1 MQEFIN
7 DTICAISTPAGVGG
21 IAVIRVSGPDAI
33 AVTSKIWKGKG
44 LDKVNSHTVH
54 YGSITDCD
62 GNIVDEGVAT
72 VFRAPRSFTGEDV
85 VELSVHGSLYVQ
97 QTVVDALITAGARLA
112 ERGEFTRRAFASGKM
127 DLAQAEGVAD
137 LIASRSRAAHDMAIR
152 QMKGGFS
159 KRLAQLHDSLLE
171 LASLLE
177 LELDFSEEDV
187 EFASR
192 HKLLSQAVEMQNEIQ
207 RLAASFAGGNA
218 IKEGIP
224 VAIVGQTNVGKSSL
238 LNALVGDERAIVSDI
253 HGTTR
258 DLIEDVVTIG
268 DYTFRFIDT
277 AGLRQTTDTIE
288 KLGIERSQKAMSKA
302 SIILQV
308 VDVRAPREIEEI
320 TVADGQ
326 HIIRV
331 LNKMDLLPEK
341 ASELTAKGL
350 AAENNSASSHTGSD
364 IVVGI
369 SAKTGAG
376 IDLLHKELNHIAGTL
391 MTAESDIIVT
401 NARHHEAL
409 TSALIPLQRVIDGL
423 STGLSGD
430 FIAQDLREVLH
441 HLGTITG
448 TITTPDILTSIFT
461 RFCIGK

>member
-1 MQEFIN
+1 MKEIDN
-7 DTICAISTPAGVGG
+7 DTICAVSTPAGTGG
-21 IAVIRVSGPDAI
+21 IAVVRVSGPQAI
-33 AVTSKIWKGKG
+33 CIADRLWRGHRLTEAT
-44 LDKVNSHTVH
+44 SHTAH
-54 YGSITDCD
+54 YSSLTDLD
-62 GNIVDEGVAT
+62 GRTIDDCVAT

-85 VELSVHGSLYVQ
+85 VEFSIHGSIFVQ
-97 QTVVDALITAGARLA
+97 KETINALVAAGARLA

-137 LIASRSRAAHDMAIR
+137 LIASRSRAAHDMAIK

-159 KRLAQLHDSLLE
+159 KRLSQLHDTLLE

-192 HKLLSQAVEMQNEIQ
+192 GKLMAQAVEMRDEIK
-207 RLAASFAGGNA
+207 RLAASFDSGNA

-224 VAIVGQTNVGKSSL
+224 VAIVGPTNVGKSSL

-258 DLIEDVVTIG
+258 DLIEDTVNIG

-277 AGLRQTTDTIE
+277 AGLRDTADRIE
-288 KLGIERSQKAMSKA
+288 QLGIDRSRQAINRA
-302 SIILQV
+302 TIVLQV
-308 VDVRAPREIEEI
+308 IDATDPGRVEQVGNIDSGNLDGNQHLLTVINKTDAASPSAAMAALPASAD
-320 TVADGQ
+320 TVAISARTGEGIDNLRATLEKIASG
-326 HIIRV
+326 
-331 LNKMDLLPEK
+331 LLPD
-341 ASELTAKGL
+341 SG
-350 AAENNSASSHTGSD
+350 
-364 IVVGI
+364 
-369 SAKTGAG
+369 
-376 IDLLHKELNHIAGTL
+376 
-391 MTAESDIIVT
+391 DIIVT
-401 NARHHEAL
+401 NARHHQAL
-409 TSALIPLQRVIDGL
+409 TAALPPLDRVITGL
-423 STGLSGD
+423 TTNLSGD

-448 TITTPDILTSIFT
+448 TVTTTDILTTIFS

>member
-1 MQEFIN
+1 MKEIDN
-7 DTICAISTPAGVGG
+7 DTICAVSTPAGTGG
-21 IAVIRVSGPDAI
+21 IAVVRVSGPQAI
-33 AVTSKIWKGKG
+33 CIADRLWRGRRLTEAT
-44 LDKVNSHTVH
+44 SHTTH
-54 YGSITDCD
+54 YGSLTDLD
-62 GNIVDEGVAT
+62 GRTIDDCVAT

-85 VELSVHGSLYVQ
+85 VEFSIHGSIFVQ
-97 QTVVDALITAGARLA
+97 KETINALVAAGARLA

-137 LIASRSRAAHDMAIR
+137 LIASRSRAAHNMAIK

-159 KRLAQLHDSLLE
+159 KRLSQLHDTLLE

-192 HKLLSQAVEMQNEIQ
+192 GKLMAQAVEMRDEIK
-207 RLAASFAGGNA
+207 RLAASFDSGNA

-224 VAIVGQTNVGKSSL
+224 VAIVGPTNVGKSSL

-258 DLIEDVVTIG
+258 DLIEDTVNIG

-277 AGLRQTTDTIE
+277 AGLRDTSDRIE
-288 KLGIERSQKAMSKA
+288 QLGIDRSRQAISRA
-302 SIILQV
+302 TIVLQV
-308 VDVRAPREIEEI
+308 IDATDPGRMEQVGNIDSGNLDSNQHLLTVINKTDAASPSAAMAALPASVD
-320 TVADGQ
+320 TVAISARTGEGIDTLRATLEKIASG
-326 HIIRV
+326 
-331 LNKMDLLPEK
+331 LLPD
-341 ASELTAKGL
+341 SG
-350 AAENNSASSHTGSD
+350 
-364 IVVGI
+364 
-369 SAKTGAG
+369 
-376 IDLLHKELNHIAGTL
+376 
-391 MTAESDIIVT
+391 DIIVT
-401 NARHHEAL
+401 NARHHQAL
-409 TSALIPLQRVIDGL
+409 TAALPPLDRVITGL
-423 STGLSGD
+423 TSNLSGD

-448 TITTPDILTSIFT
+448 TVTTTDILTTIFS